1 MVRRHVYKWVKPRR
15 SRFPYRAPQ
24 KGNKLTSCYVTLRRK
39 MGGVHSRR
47 NPVFKSPENRLV
59 IEPIGGH
66 IYKGGFCTSGLRAA
80 LRPPEESH
88 NLSPCAV
95 GIRHEM
101 CSIYP
106 RCDSFLHSPKHRF
119 IIEPPLF
126 HIHKWILLRLRVC
139 GLRAEGRNRLSSGL
153 VTPFTSVEPVATFCF
168 CRLPSLRKFPV
179 MSQSFHI
186 SIDVA
191 ISTARTG
198 MRCISLIC
206 AAGSRYD
213 AFVVMTQRLDCPG
226 LFFPA
231 IGAGSGFFP
240 LFCASRGLGLQPVSK
255 CMTVR
260 TWFLPL
266 CI

>member
-1 MVRRHVYKWVKPRR
+1 MVRRHVYKWVKPRH

-24 KGNKLTSCYVTLRRK
+24 KGNKLASCYVTLRRK
-39 MGGVHSRR
+39 MGGVHSRC

-179 MSQSFHI
+179 MSQSF
-186 SIDVA
+186 
-191 ISTARTG
+191 T
-198 MRCISLIC
+198 
-206 AAGSRYD
+206 
-213 AFVVMTQRLDCPG
+213 
-226 LFFPA
+226 
-231 IGAGSGFFP
+231 
-240 LFCASRGLGLQPVSK
+240 
-255 CMTVR
+255 
-260 TWFLPL
+260 
-266 CI
+266 